1 MNNPIPLPLPPL
13 LSNCLALFAIYYLL
27 LPAPAYGYF
36 DLGTGT
42 YIIQMVLGFGA
53 AIWLSLRTSWIRFD
67 RKKKAGVLAS
77 PDAPDAPSNNGVH
90 PQTGDEPAKSE
101 S

>member
-1 MNNPIPLPLPPL
+1 MNNPIPPL

-27 LPAPAYGYF
+27 MPAPAYGYF

-53 AIWLSLRTSWIRFD
+53 AVWLSLRTSWIRFD
-67 RKKKAGVLAS
+67 RKKKTGGLAS
-77 PDAPDAPSNNGVH
+77 PDAALNNSAHAPQGIEDRL
-90 PQTGDEPAKSE
+90 TDGE
-101 S
+101 SK

>member
-1 MNNPIPLPLPPL
+1 MLINRIPPL

-42 YIIQMVLGFGA
+42 YMLQMALGFGA

-67 RKKKAGVLAS
+67 RKKKASADTNETPVADKTPTAEAG
-77 PDAPDAPSNNGVH
+77 
-90 PQTGDEPAKSE
+90 QSE
-101 S
+101 AAQGES